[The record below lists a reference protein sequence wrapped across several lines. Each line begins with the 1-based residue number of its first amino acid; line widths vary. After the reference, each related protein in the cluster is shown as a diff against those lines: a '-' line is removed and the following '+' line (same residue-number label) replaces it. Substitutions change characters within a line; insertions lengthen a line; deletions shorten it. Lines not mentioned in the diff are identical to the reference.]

1 MMIMTMKKLMT
12 SLLNN
17 SVLSSSVSSSARKLA
32 LSAVIGSVALIGSTL
47 AQAAQTTIPVDLSR
61 ATATKHEI
69 AVLQV
74 LSEVCPPMLN
84 RQQRQNFQKT
94 YNQQL
99 KQMLPSIENPKAA
112 IRYLSTQQDYRTIL
126 SSMRNWTL
134 SYSRDE
140 NLALCTDL
148 ASADF

>member
-1 MMIMTMKKLMT
+1 MTMKKLMT

-17 SVLSSSVSSSARKLA
+17 SVLSSSVSESARKLA

-47 AQAAQTTIPVDLSR
+47 AQAAQSTIPVDLSR

>member
-1 MMIMTMKKLMT
+1 MTMKKLMT
-12 SLLNN
+12 SLLSNT
-17 SVLSSSVSSSARKLA
+17 VLSSSVSSSAGKLA

-99 KQMLPSIENPKAA
+99 KQMLPSIDNPKAA

>member
-1 MMIMTMKKLMT
+1 MT
-12 SLLNN
+12 SLLSNT
-17 SVLSSSVSSSARKLA
+17 VLSSSVSSSAGKLA

-99 KQMLPSIENPKAA
+99 KQMLPSIDNPKAA

>member
-1 MMIMTMKKLMT
+1 MTMKKLMT

-17 SVLSSSVSSSARKLA
+17 SVLSSSVSESARKLA
-32 LSAVIGSVALIGSTL
+32 LSAVIGSVALIGSAL
-47 AQAAQTTIPVDLSR
+47 AHAAQTTIPVDLSR

-134 SYSRDE
+134 SYSRNE